1 MIFQFKNYLRKIPII
16 KRVYPSFIFKIL
28 KKIKKNKI
36 IYKFQNIFLSLNI
49 NEPMDR
55 SIFFF
60 DYYENKQL
68 NFLKSNIKNNKF
80 DYFFD
85 IGANFGL
92 YSLFVANLDKNI
104 KILTFEPIKRTFLN
118 LKKNI
123 ELNKVKNIKI
133 YNFGLSNNNQIKK
146 VKALKK
152 NNYIQTGGFGVVN
165 EGENIKNLHVE
176 KAIFKIAD
184 QKFNFYKKNICI
196 KIDVEGHEI
205 YVIEGIKRLI
215 KNNNVFLQIEIFN
228 SNYNKVL
235 KKLKSL
241 KLRKIHQIKDD
252 TKMDYF
258 FKK

>member
-16 KRVYPSFIFKIL
+16 KKVYPSFIFKIL
-28 KKIKKNKI
+28 KNIKKNKI
-36 IYKFQNIFLSLNI
+36 IYKFQNVFLSLNI

-55 SIFFF
+55 SIIFF

-68 NFLKSNIKNNKF
+68 NFLKFNIENNKF

-85 IGANFGL
+85 IGANSGL

-104 KILTFEPIKRTFLN
+104 KILAFEPIKKTFLN

-123 ELNKVKNIKI
+123 QLNKFKNINI

-152 NNYIQTGGFGVVN
+152 NNYVQTGGFGVVN
-165 EGENIKNLHVE
+165 DGENTKNLHVE

-184 QKFNFYKKNICI
+184 GKFNFRKKNIFI
-196 KIDVEGHEI
+196 TIDVEGHEI
-205 YVIEGIKRLI
+205 YVIEGIQKLI
-215 KNNNVFLQIEIFN
+215 RNNNVFLQVEIFKN
-228 SNYNKVL
+228 NYNKVFA
-235 KKLKSL
+235 KLKSL
-241 KLRKIHQIKDD
+241 KLRKIHEIKDD
-252 TKMDYF
+252 TKVDYF

>member
-1 MIFQFKNYLRKIPII
+1 MIFQIKNYLRKIPII

-118 LKKNI
+118 LKK
-123 ELNKVKNIKI
+123 K
-133 YNFGLSNNNQIKK
+133 Y
-146 VKALKK
+146 
-152 NNYIQTGGFGVVN
+152 
-165 EGENIKNLHVE
+165 
-176 KAIFKIAD
+176 
-184 QKFNFYKKNICI
+184 
-196 KIDVEGHEI
+196 
-205 YVIEGIKRLI
+205 
-215 KNNNVFLQIEIFN
+215 
-228 SNYNKVL
+228 
-235 KKLKSL
+235 
-241 KLRKIHQIKDD
+241 
-252 TKMDYF
+252 
-258 FKK
+258 